1 MGKETPRKAK
11 VNITYTPKGQAA
23 KRTADVMAEYEEGF
37 SYTDAATGESD
48 AISLKVCN
56 KDLRWANKW
65 LPKKGDKMVA
75 KIKVFSWDAAGK
87 DRTFSCGKFCCDDLS
102 FSGPTLICNIGGVSV
117 PEGQAFRATQRT
129 YNWEKVTIQEIARK
143 IAKRYGL
150 SLHYDAGKINI
161 SSIEQNKQTDCEF
174 LNRLCEDYGLYIKVY
189 FGKIIIYDIDRYESK
204 KAVATYYIND
214 FGDGWSYNTT
224 LTGTYTGATI
234 KYTKGDNDEELT
246 LTVGSGKRMLNITEK
261 VDSLP
266 DAQIKACARVNK
278 ENRKAVT
285 MSATI
290 KANLKIVAGVCIKIK
305 GAYNINGKYF
315 VDKVTHKIEA
325 DGAYTMDLELHKVQS
340 KIKNVTNSSSIKPT
354 KPSTSSASGGTPA
367 ADTGALAVGDKVIVN
382 GPAYYAGNGGRSN
395 NCSGM
400 TMYITE
406 ILGSNYKYQYGV
418 AKRKGGTRYGWCAKG
433 SLTKA

>member
-1 MGKETPRKAK
+1 MGKDTPRKAK
-11 VNITYTPKGQAA
+11 VNITYTPKGKAA
-23 KRTADVMAEYEEGF
+23 TRTAATMAEYEEGF
-37 SYTDAATGESD
+37 SYVDAATGQSD
-48 AISLKVCN
+48 TLSLKVCN

-65 LPKKGDKMVA
+65 LPKKGDKMTA
-75 KIKVFSWDAAGK
+75 KIKLYSWDAAGK
-87 DRTFSCGKFCCDDLS
+87 DLSFSCGKFCCDDLS
-102 FSGPTLICNIGGVSV
+102 FSGPTLVCTVGGVSV

-129 YNWEKVTIQEIARK
+129 YTWEKVTIQEIARK

-150 SLHYDAGKINI
+150 SLHYDAGKITI
-161 SSIEQNKQTDCEF
+161 ASMEQNKQTDCEF
-174 LNRLCEDYGLYIKVY
+174 LNKLCEDYGLYIKVY
-189 FGKIIIYDIDRYESK
+189 FGKVIIYDIDRYESK
-204 KAVATYYIND
+204 KAVATYSIND
-214 FGDGWSYNTT
+214 FQDWSYNTT

-234 KYTKGDNDEELT
+234 KYTKGDDDEELT
-246 LTVGSGKRMLNITEK
+246 LTVGSGNRMLNLTEK

-278 ENRKAVT
+278 ENRQAVT

-305 GAYNINGKYF
+305 GAYSLNGKYF
-315 VDKVTHKIEA
+315 VDKVTHNIEA
-325 DGAYTMDLELHKVQS
+325 EGAYTMALELHKVQT

-354 KPSTSSASGGTPA
+354 KAAATSKAPA
-367 ADTGALAVGDKVIVN
+367 ADTGALAVGDKVTVN

-418 AKRKGGTRYGWCAKG
+418 AKRKGGTRYGWCAKS

>member
-1 MGKETPRKAK
+1 M
-11 VNITYTPKGQAA
+11 
-23 KRTADVMAEYEEGF
+23 
-37 SYTDAATGESD
+37 
-48 AISLKVCN
+48 
-56 KDLRWANKW
+56 
-65 LPKKGDKMVA
+65 
-75 KIKVFSWDAAGK
+75 
-87 DRTFSCGKFCCDDLS
+87 
-102 FSGPTLICNIGGVSV
+102 
-117 PEGQAFRATQRT
+117 
-129 YNWEKVTIQEIARK
+129 
-143 IAKRYGL
+143 
-150 SLHYDAGKINI
+150 
-161 SSIEQNKQTDCEF
+161 
-174 LNRLCEDYGLYIKVY
+174 
-189 FGKIIIYDIDRYESK
+189 
-204 KAVATYYIND
+204 
-214 FGDGWSYNTT
+214 
-224 LTGTYTGATI
+224 
-234 KYTKGDNDEELT
+234 
-246 LTVGSGKRMLNITEK
+246 GSGKRQLNITEK

-354 KPSTSSASGGTPA
+354 KPSTSSASGGAPA